1 MPKLGAGSCTCR
13 STSTARPRYWPTPCR
28 ASSSPSPAYT
38 RARPHAPGL
47 SANRHA
53 GRSRHAIAE
62 QVGRKNTCPGR
73 DYGKAPAP
81 KWTKNVHHQALSLLA
96 DGATI
101 RNPGA
106 TASHH
111 KYHAGR
117 RACRR
122 RATPPLPRDRASHP
136 SRTVLAKVVCPTP
149 CAAASERRAFTSSL

>member
-1 MPKLGAGSCTCR
+1 M
-13 STSTARPRYWPTPCR
+13 TAIVSPTQ
-28 ASSSPSPAYT
+28 SPAARRLSEERGCPPSEPYT
-38 RARPHAPGL
+38 VLAKDR
-47 SANRHA
+47 
-53 GRSRHAIAE
+53 
-62 QVGRKNTCPGR
+62 
-73 DYGKAPAP
+73 
-81 KWTKNVHHQALSLLA
+81 TKNVHHQALSLA

-111 KYHAGR
+111 KYHAGG